1 MAGDGLTVK
10 LVAMA
15 LPLRFA
21 DIPADV
27 RRVARDCL
35 TDWLACSFAAL
46 DEPVSKIVSEAAN
59 EEGGNAQATVLGKL
73 GKLTLLQAALVNG
86 TVSHA
91 IDYDDVNLAV
101 PGHLSAA
108 IIPGLLALAEH
119 RGASA
124 ADFLTAFVAG
134 YETACRIGMLV
145 EPAQYANGF
154 HTTAT
159 IGGIGAAMACAHLL
173 KLSQEKTCHALG
185 LAATQSAGLK
195 IMFGSMAKP
204 LHAGLA
210 AQAGLRSA
218 LLAHKGLTART
229 DVLECDL
236 GFAKVHGRDFHPIRA
251 LALPPSDW
259 HVLNNLFKFHASCYS
274 THSTIEAV
282 LALKRENNLLASQVE
297 LIKVTA
303 GEGCSICN
311 IQLPATGLEAKFSLR
326 TTAAFALLGVDTAG
340 LITWNRVNDADVT
353 SARDRVQVNLIPG
366 MSLSESDVTIKLR
379 DGRELRRHYDCGT
392 PDPNK
397 RAQTDK
403 LLAKFMS
410 IASPA
415 LGQAQSEKILN
426 NLKNFDSQHDLHA
439 LMTLCRSTLTTEKQ
453 ATP

>member
-159 IGGIGAAMACAHLL
+159 IGGMLPASREESASCALSIASTSGAAMMMPI
-173 KLSQEKTCHALG
+173 
-185 LAATQSAGLK
+185 AG
-195 IMFGSMAKP
+195 
-204 LHAGLA
+204 
-210 AQAGLRSA
+210 
-218 LLAHKGLTART
+218 
-229 DVLECDL
+229 
-236 GFAKVHGRDFHPIRA
+236 
-251 LALPPSDW
+251 
-259 HVLNNLFKFHASCYS
+259 
-274 THSTIEAV
+274 
-282 LALKRENNLLASQVE
+282 
-297 LIKVTA
+297 
-303 GEGCSICN
+303 
-311 IQLPATGLEAKFSLR
+311 
-326 TTAAFALLGVDTAG
+326 
-340 LITWNRVNDADVT
+340 
-353 SARDRVQVNLIPG
+353 
-366 MSLSESDVTIKLR
+366 
-379 DGRELRRHYDCGT
+379 
-392 PDPNK
+392 
-397 RAQTDK
+397 
-403 LLAKFMS
+403 
-410 IASPA
+410 
-415 LGQAQSEKILN
+415 
-426 NLKNFDSQHDLHA
+426 
-439 LMTLCRSTLTTEKQ
+439 
-453 ATP
+453 